1 MIYNVHAGH
10 SLKCRGAS
18 ALLDEVNE
26 DRKVKNA
33 VITYLRQQ
41 GHTVYDCTDDVSST
55 QNDNLSAIVR
65 MCNAHTVD
73 LDISIH
79 LNSGRGDLK
88 GDNRTGGVEVLGFNN
103 AVADIGNRI
112 CMEISNELGI
122 TNRGFKLNPSLYV
135 LSNTKA
141 PALLIECCFV
151 DDADDAKRWDADK
164 CARAIVKG
172 ITGIPVAPPENEYN
186 KKEYRIAGKSK
197 KLFAF
202 KTTKAVS
209 VRVAPNSKADKAATI
224 PANSL
229 QGIDMITDDGWGHL
243 GNKVG
248 WIPLKYTKPEK
259 LIAYVL
265 TASEAAVRVIGSG
278 KSKRVTTLKKGSKQG
293 ICFITDD
300 NFGYIG
306 NRVGWVN
313 LKAWKKLK

>member
-26 DRKVKNA
+26 DRKVKDA

-41 GHTVYDCTDDVSST
+41 GNTVYDCTDDVSST
-55 QNDNLSAIVR
+55 QNDNLSAIVK
-65 MCNAHTVD
+65 MCNAHTVN

-88 GDNRTGGVEVLGFNN
+88 GDNKTGGVEVLGFNN

-112 CMEISNELGI
+112 CTEISNKLGI
-122 TNRGFKLNPSLYV
+122 NNRGFKINPSLYV
-135 LSNTKA
+135 LSSTKA

-151 DDADDAKRWDADK
+151 DDADDAKHWNADK

-172 ITGIPVAPPENEYN
+172 ITGILVAPPENEYN
-186 KKEYRIAGKSK
+186 KKGYRIAGKSK
-197 KLFAF
+197 KMYAF
-202 KTTKAVS
+202 RTTKAIS
-209 VRVAPNSKADKAATI
+209 VRVAPNSKADKTATI

-229 QGIDMITDDGWGHL
+229 QGIDTITEDGWGRL
-243 GNKVG
+243 GNRVG

-259 LIAYVL
+259 MIGYVL
-265 TASEAAVRVIGSG
+265 TASESAVRISASG

-293 ICFITDD
+293 ISFISDN